1 MLLRHLCLL
10 LFNKELE
17 SRWPTP
23 HAHLIRPLG
32 LPLLDAL
39 RCLLSPSLFFNELP
53 VKLSEQVLVDR
64 KTLVPLAPALVSS
77 LDKLSVLDC
86 CGSAVT
92 TGETLIVAV
101 CDLAEDVL
109 MQRHSLTVLVGG
121 GVQLRQQRGEFQGRA
136 VKPTPYTSE
145 VVADV
150 FAEVDGIVVLLLA
163 AEARFD
169 KTAADPN
176 NDSGRPCLLDNPG

>member
-1 MLLRHLCLL
+1 MLLRRLCLL
-10 LFNKELE
+10 LFNKELKA
-17 SRWPTP
+17 RWPTP

-39 RCLLSPSLFFNELP
+39 RRLLRPGLFFNELP
-53 VKLSEQVLVDR
+53 VELSEQVLVELR
-64 KTLVPLAPALVSS
+64 TLVPLALALVGS
-77 LDKLSVLDC
+77 LEKLGVLDC
-86 CGSAVT
+86 CGSAIT

-121 GVQLRQQRGEFQGRA
+121 GVQLRQQRGEFQGRT

-145 VVADV
+145 IVADV
-150 FAEVDGIVVLLLA
+150 FAEVDGIVLFLLA

-169 KTAADPN
+169 KAAADPN
-176 NDSGRPCLLDNPG
+176 NGSE